1 MCVLYGLK
9 KRLRGRCWIL
19 RPSQTEIPMLI
30 SSWVGLPTEMH
41 RLWKN
46 PCCEMRIVWFFPSY
60 ITASTGYS
68 YTIGDVKGWIVTCEP
83 TLLSVGIEIRF
94 QVSMTDHL
102 QSLNGQVKACEL
114 QKLILL
120 SWTRKVFWIPNWL
133 NQNLCLINLKHF
145 IFQFSPPFWLSTVHK
160 CVKMSQLSCLSW
172 HICF

>member
-68 YTIGDVKGWIVTCEP
+68 YS
-83 TLLSVGIEIRF
+83 TLLEMSRAELWLVNQHFSLLALKCASRF
-94 QVSMTDHL
+94 QWLTIY
-102 QSLNGQVKACEL
+102 SLVKACEL

-145 IFQFSPPFWLSTVHK
+145 IFQFSPPSWLSTVHK

>member
-1 MCVLYGLK
+1 MVWRKGWEADVEFCGQAKQRFPCWYPAESVY
-9 KRLRGRCWIL
+9 RLRCTDYERIL
-19 RPSQTEIPMLI
+19 VVKCGLFDSSLHISQPAQDI
-30 SSWVGLPTEMH
+30 H
-41 RLWKN
+41 
-46 PCCEMRIVWFFPSY
+46 
-60 ITASTGYS
+60 
-68 YTIGDVKGWIVTCEP
+68 
-83 TLLSVGIEIRF
+83 TLLEMSRAELWLVNQHFSLLALKFASRF
-94 QVSMTDHL
+94 QWLTIY
-102 QSLNGQVKACEL
+102 SLVKACEL